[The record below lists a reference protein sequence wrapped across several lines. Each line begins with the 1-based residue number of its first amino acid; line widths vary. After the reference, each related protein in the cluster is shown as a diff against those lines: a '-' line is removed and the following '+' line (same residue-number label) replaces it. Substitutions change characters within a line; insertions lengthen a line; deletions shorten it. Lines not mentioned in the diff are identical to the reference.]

1 MSDLIEIY
9 SASHCPHCSA
19 ATERIRD
26 WLADVDFELQRHNV
40 LDNID
45 RAVELGIRQ
54 TPALVVNG
62 KLIHQGPMTEKR
74 LQRLF
79 AQQPWRD

>member
-1 MSDLIEIY
+1 MSDLIEMF
-9 SASHCPHCSA
+9 SAPNCPHCSA
-19 ATERIRD
+19 ATERICE